1 MENRSVFRQ
10 AGHYTLPVLMGY
22 IPLGIAFGFVAVQA
36 GHSWWYAVIMSIFVY
51 SGATQFF
58 ILGLSATGMSMA
70 TAIVMA
76 CLLNLRHSFYGLSLL
91 TKFSGT
97 RWAKPYLIF
106 AITDET
112 FALLTTIDEPD
123 PSTRTRLY
131 VAISVLDQLYWV
143 TGTLIGALLGTT
155 VPGTVT
161 GIEFS
166 LTTLFVV
173 LAVESTER
181 IRSLLPLGI
190 ALLTTVIG
198 RLILPSSAVLP
209 VSIGVGMCMLLI
221 LARHPHHD

>member
-1 MENRSVFRQ
+1 MENRSVFQQ
-10 AGHYTLPVLMGY
+10 AVRHTLPVLMGY

-36 GHSWWYAVIMSIFVY
+36 GHPWWYAVTMSIFVY

-70 TAIVMA
+70 TAIIMT

-112 FALLTTIDEPD
+112 FALLTTIEELD
-123 PSTRTRLY
+123 PSTKTRLY
-131 VAISVLDQLYWV
+131 VAISLLDQLYWV
-143 TGTLIGALLGTT
+143 AGTLIGALLGTA
-155 VPGTVT
+155 VPVAIT

-166 LTTLFVV
+166 LTALFVV
-173 LAVESTER
+173 LAVGSTER
-181 IRSLLPLGI
+181 IRSLVPLAV
-190 ALLTTVIG
+190 ALATTMIG

-209 VSIGVGMCMLLI
+209 VSIAVGMGTLLL
-221 LARHPHHD
+221 LARHTDRV